1 MSTTRRRIDA
11 PVEDVFAALTD
22 PHTYPHWL
30 IGAQDIRDVDDGWP
44 APGTRFH
51 HRVGLGGPL
60 TVDDSTKVLAIDA
73 PHRLDLEVRAR
84 PLGRGRA
91 SFRLGRDGQGTQV
104 VLEEH
109 PLGALSR
116 LEPLLAV
123 PTRLRNGRSLGALA
137 ELVENR
143 RAEAG

>member
-1 MSTTRRRIDA
+1 MSTTRRHIDA

-22 PHTYPHWL
+22 PHTYPRWL

-60 TVDDSTKVLAIDA
+60 TVADSTKVLAVDA

-91 SFRLGRDGQGTQV
+91 SFRLDRDGDGTQV
-104 VLEEH
+104 ALEEH

-123 PTRLRNGRSLGALA
+123 PTRLRNGRSLEALA
-137 ELVENR
+137 ELVEHR
-143 RAEAG
+143 RADAG